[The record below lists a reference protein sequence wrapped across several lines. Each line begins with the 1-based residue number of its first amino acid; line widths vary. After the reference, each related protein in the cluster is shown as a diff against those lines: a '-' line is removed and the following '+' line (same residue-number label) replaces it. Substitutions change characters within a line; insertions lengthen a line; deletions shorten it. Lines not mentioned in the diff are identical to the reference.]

1 MKKICVFTGAAMGEN
16 PIYAESA
23 YQLGQMIASR
33 QLGLVYGGG
42 KMGLMGRVADGV
54 IEAGGHV
61 TGIIPRFL
69 DSVEIGH
76 AGVTK
81 LHIMDTMHQR
91 KEMMYAESDAFIVLP
106 GGLGTLDETMEIATW
121 RQLGLHQKPII
132 VFNLNGYWQHLLDQ
146 IQYIIDAGFMHHG
159 NVKHLEQ
166 ANTLD
171 EIADHLD
178 NVANGSLVTAAV
190 STATS
195 G

>member
-1 MKKICVFTGAAMGEN
+1 MKKICVFTGAALGDN
-16 PIYAESA
+16 PIYGKSA
-23 YQLGQMIASR
+23 YHLGQMIASR
-33 QLGLVYGGG
+33 DLGLVYGGG
-42 KMGLMGRVADGV
+42 KMGLMGKVADGV

-61 TGIIPRFL
+61 TGVIPRFL

-76 AGVTK
+76 TGVTK

-132 VFNLNGYWQHLLDQ
+132 VLNLDGYWQHMLDQ
-146 IQYIIDAGFMHHG
+146 IQHIIDTGFMHNG
-159 NVKHLEQ
+159 NVPHLEH

-178 NVANGSLVTAAV
+178 NVANVSIVT
-190 STATS
+190 TS
-195 G
+195 GAPAESI

>member
-16 PIYAESA
+16 PIYAKSA

-54 IEAGGHV
+54 IEA
-61 TGIIPRFL
+61 
-69 DSVEIGH
+69 
-76 AGVTK
+76 
-81 LHIMDTMHQR
+81 
-91 KEMMYAESDAFIVLP
+91 

-146 IQYIIDAGFMHHG
+146 IQHIIDAGFMHHG

-178 NVANGSLVTAAV
+178 NVANGSLVAAAI